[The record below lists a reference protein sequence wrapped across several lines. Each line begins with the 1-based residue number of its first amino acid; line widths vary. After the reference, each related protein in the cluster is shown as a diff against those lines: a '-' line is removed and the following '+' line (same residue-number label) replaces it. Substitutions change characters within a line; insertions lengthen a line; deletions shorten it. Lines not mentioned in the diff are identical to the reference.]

1 LAEQRPAFADERLS
15 ELLFR
20 YRARNFPHTLT
31 DAEQQQWQ
39 EHRATRLH
47 DGVGGGLTLSAFFE
61 RIDQLGETLPDPDDE
76 RAQGI
81 LGDLVD
87 YATEIAPDRD

>member
-1 LAEQRPAFADERLS
+1 MA
-15 ELLFR
+15 
-20 YRARNFPHTLT
+20 
-31 DAEQQQWQ
+31 
-39 EHRATRLH
+39 
-47 DGVGGGLTLSAFFE
+47 AFFE
-61 RIDQLGETLPDPDDE
+61 RIDQLGESMPDPDDE

>member
-1 LAEQRPAFADERLS
+1 MMDIVFPVPADWAENA
-15 ELLFR
+15 
-20 YRARNFPHTLT
+20 
-31 DAEQQQWQ
+31 
-39 EHRATRLH
+39 
-47 DGVGGGLTLSAFFE
+47 
-61 RIDQLGETLPDPDDE
+61 RIDAAAYDRLYSEALSDPDDE